1 MPEHFM
7 GKQLFDK
14 HKHNVIENE
23 NPNLKDQLNIF
34 WDFYHLPDMLVCMDS
49 FYQSLQVAQYFSTS
63 HTCPCSEYAP

>member
-23 NPNLKDQLNIF
+23 KPNLKDQLNIF
-34 WDFYHLPDMLVCMDS
+34 GDFTPALLGTTQIFTTYPIC
-49 FYQSLQVAQYFSTS
+49 
-63 HTCPCSEYAP
+63 